1 MTLWRVITTTS
12 GKSCFVRSCSV
23 LIQQHQQHQYF
34 RRSLFCINGCHHIPS
49 NDQLC
54 GPNTST
60 DQLSGRWLH
69 RRLLQGVSTGV
80 NISWWGVCLWRSTSS
95 SRPGPRDDDVMH
107 RTMLGTVCSPWLQR
121 WWSCFPILILNF
133 SSLSI
138 NQCFHDN
145 HHNHRNCILIIASL
159 L

>member
-1 MTLWRVITTTS
+1 MTLWRVITS

-23 LIQQHQQHQYF
+23 LAAAASIL
-34 RRSLFCINGCHHIPS
+34 SKI
-49 NDQLC
+49 
-54 GPNTST
+54 TSFYVSMDVTMFLLMISSVAPTPTSSPEGDCT
-60 DQLSGRWLH
+60 DVFSKESVQ
-69 RRLLQGVSTGV
+69 V